1 MDLAQT
7 VTNAI
12 VVGAV
17 GIILG
22 FLVHG
27 VRAEMR
33 AFRAE
38 VRQEIGTFRAEVRQ
52 EIGTFRAEVRE
63 DNGSFRAE
71 VRADNGSLRAEVR
84 QDIAGLRREIGDL
97 RSDLTQVAL
106 AVGARPRADRNR

>member
-17 GIILG
+17 GIILA

-27 VRAEMR
+27 VRGEIQALR
-33 AFRAE
+33 GE
-38 VRQEIGTFRAEVRQ
+38 VQA
-52 EIGTFRAEVRE
+52 
-63 DNGSFRAE
+63 
-71 VRADNGSLRAEVR
+71 LRGEVR
-84 QDIAGLRREIGDL
+84 QDIADVRREIGDL

-106 AVGARPRADRNR
+106 AVGARPRAERNR